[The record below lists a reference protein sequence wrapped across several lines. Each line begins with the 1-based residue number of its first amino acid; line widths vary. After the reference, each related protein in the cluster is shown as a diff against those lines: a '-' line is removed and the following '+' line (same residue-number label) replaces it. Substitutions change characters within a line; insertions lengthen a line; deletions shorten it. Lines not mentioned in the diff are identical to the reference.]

1 MRIGVQRLLILLAA
15 TVTLAECR
23 KSREKDN
30 RYCTSK
36 YCKTDNI
43 ACHNNGTLSHD
54 CHHSSKFIEMKP
66 YKKALDDM
74 FNTVR
79 NKVARG
85 GYRNLP
91 VAGRMARMVWSE
103 ELAWFAK
110 LQLTHCR
117 LRFQQCM
124 NSPYFYYIGSMG
136 DEVIRPLGQSVI
148 PELSHMKSMVES
160 WHSQVT
166 GIPRSD
172 TLRLPS
178 SYAKVNTLRST
189 LLINEKNSHFG
200 CAAITF
206 QYTGYKYFLF
216 CCSFATMNIPER
228 PIYKWSLRPGQDCYR
243 QDKQYKNL
251 CAEGER
257 YGNDMPVKN
266 LSLHIEPIDTM

>member
-1 MRIGVQRLLILLAA
+1 
-15 TVTLAECR
+15 
-23 KSREKDN
+23 
-30 RYCTSK
+30 
-36 YCKTDNI
+36 
-43 ACHNNGTLSHD
+43 
-54 CHHSSKFIEMKP
+54 MKP

-110 LQLTHCR
+110 LH
-117 LRFQQCM
+117 
-124 NSPYFYYIGSMG
+124 MG